1 LCVFNLTWLIIVF
14 PVIGL
19 LINTFGSKKRG
30 ETEIGRPAVI
40 FAGASFVMSLLVIAA
55 LFQMSP
61 EARAEGV
68 EVPLYTFFSL
78 GESTVTFGL
87 HIDTLTAVMLM
98 VVTFVGT
105 LIHIYA
111 IDYMHGDSR
120 FQRFFKI
127 GRAS

>member
-1 LCVFNLTWLIIVF
+1 M
-14 PVIGL
+14 
-19 LINTFGSKKRG
+19 INTFGSKKRG
-30 ETEIGRPAVI
+30 ETEIGLTAVI

-87 HIDTLTAVMLM
+87 HIDTL
-98 VVTFVGT
+98 
-105 LIHIYA
+105 
-111 IDYMHGDSR
+111 
-120 FQRFFKI
+120 
-127 GRAS
+127 